1 MKKRHLL
8 WLIIGIVATQ
18 MACSPLQEPEFRGV
32 QNMQV
37 TSKGSEFVVNA
48 EAIMFNPNK
57 KNLKLYEI
65 DLDVNIND
73 SNVGH
78 ILDSTEVD
86 VPANEVFYVP
96 VTVTV
101 PTKVVMGNLISSF
114 FSAAKDQ
121 KVEIQY
127 KGHVKMKALGFKFK
141 LPVNAKS
148 KMKLKL

>member
-1 MKKRHLL
+1 MKTKYIS
-8 WLIIGIVATQ
+8 WLIVGLVAMQ
-18 MACSPLQEPEFRGV
+18 MACSPLKEPEFRGV
-32 QNMQV
+32 QNMKV
-37 TSKGSEFVVNA
+37 ESKGSELVVNA

-73 SNVGH
+73 ANVGH

-114 FSAAKDQ
+114 FSAAEDR
-121 KVEIQY
+121 KVEVQY
-127 KGHVKMKALGFKFK
+127 KGHVRMKALGFKFK

-148 KMKLKL
+148 KMKLSL